1 MLKKIQLKARRS
13 EDGER
18 NNILVSATP
27 NRNVGLD
34 HKRVQTFGPPGPC
47 QQHTKKEGGS
57 VGLSDHMILLR
68 KLGGVTKL

>member
-27 NRNVGLD
+27 NRNVG
-34 HKRVQTFGPPGPC
+34 
-47 QQHTKKEGGS
+47 
-57 VGLSDHMILLR
+57 
-68 KLGGVTKL
+68 